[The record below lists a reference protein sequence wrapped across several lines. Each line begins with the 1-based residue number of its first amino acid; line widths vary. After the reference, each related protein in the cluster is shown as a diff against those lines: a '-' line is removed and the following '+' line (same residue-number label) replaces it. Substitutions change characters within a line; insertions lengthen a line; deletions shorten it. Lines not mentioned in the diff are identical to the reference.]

1 MIPQLKEIINDI
13 LKEKFRNNEEFFNE
27 LTNPQINK
35 LNNTYLSMTSISLLN
50 LIFETAREV
59 FIKQLELADN
69 EFRNS
74 FYRKNKYHVKI
85 QGIEMYLMY

>member
-35 LNNTYLSMTSISLLN
+35 LNDAYLSMTSISLLN
-50 LIFETAREV
+50 SIFETAREV
-59 FIKQLELADN
+59 FIKQLELADS

-74 FYRKNKYHVKI
+74 FYRENKYHVK
-85 QGIEMYLMY
+85 YKV

>member
-35 LNNTYLSMTSISLLN
+35 LNDAYLSMTAKDKIRMYKKDKIRMSEIVHSY
-50 LIFETAREV
+50 FV
-59 FIKQLELADN
+59 F
-69 EFRNS
+69 
-74 FYRKNKYHVKI
+74 
-85 QGIEMYLMY
+85 